1 MGAQRETGDRM
12 IGLGMGRDVIAIT
25 SVGGRI
31 SKGSVT
37 LSRSTRA
44 PIRTAVM
51 AMTAL
56 TKALSNI
63 PVYGPPV

>member
-1 MGAQRETGDRM
+1 M